1 MQEYRRIVQYSSV
14 LRGELPPPAIPDA
27 NLSWRSG
34 ATFGHTL
41 AWLHRPLDSPLT
53 RRPGFE
59 QTPPIALIM
68 APNLSVAQHEQ
79 LAGMIEFSALS
90 DAQIA
95 EQAGC
100 SPRAVRRIRSN
111 MQHFDSTKA
120 PPNAGGRP
128 SSITPPMMSALCD
141 HLLENPTLYQDEMAE
156 YLMAEFGGH
165 VSKYAVRRALVSSGW
180 SRKQTRRVAQERN
193 ADLRDFHLRRLSEFS
208 SYHLVYVDESGCD
221 KRVGIRRTGWS
232 PRGTAPVQ
240 VAHFQR
246 GDRYQILPAYAQ
258 DGIVFAQVFQGSTDA
273 VVFEHFIRE
282 LLPYCGRFPAPK
294 SVLIMDNASIHHS
307 DAVTTLCREAGVL
320 LIYLPPYSPDMNPIE
335 EFFAQLKRFIKRH
348 WQVWEQGEQ
357 TDFAPFLRWCIR
369 EAGADTASAEGHFR
383 HAGSE
388 ISYA

>member
-1 MQEYRRIVQYSSV
+1 M
-14 LRGELPPPAIPDA
+14 
-27 NLSWRSG
+27 
-34 ATFGHTL
+34 
-41 AWLHRPLDSPLT
+41 
-53 RRPGFE
+53 
-59 QTPPIALIM
+59 
-68 APNLSVAQHEQ
+68 
-79 LAGMIEFSALS
+79 
-90 DAQIA
+90 
-95 EQAGC
+95 
-100 SPRAVRRIRSN
+100 
-111 MQHFDSTKA
+111 
-120 PPNAGGRP
+120 
-128 SSITPPMMSALCD
+128 
-141 HLLENPTLYQDEMAE
+141 
-156 YLMAEFGGH
+156 
-165 VSKYAVRRALVSSGW
+165 
-180 SRKQTRRVAQERN
+180 
-193 ADLRDFHLRRLSEFS
+193 
-208 SYHLVYVDESGCD
+208 
-221 KRVGIRRTGWS
+221 
-232 PRGTAPVQ
+232 Q

-246 GDRYQILPAYAQ
+246 GDCYQILPAYAQ